1 MPSRAGS
8 AARANPQEFNPHW
21 NMKKIEVYDPSMCC
35 STGVCGTDVDPK
47 LIQFA
52 SDLAWLKQQ
61 GVSVER
67 FNLAQQ
73 PAAFASNPLV
83 GEALR
88 SQGNGCL
95 PLVLVDGAIA
105 TRSIYP
111 NREQLA
117 VLAGAREES
126 SGCRGEDDE
135 ETCCGGEEGK
145 SSCCC

>member
-1 MPSRAGS
+1 M
-8 AARANPQEFNPHW
+8 NP
-21 NMKKIEVYDPSMCC
+21 KKIEVYDPAMCC
-35 STGVCGTDVDPK
+35 STGACGSDVDPK

-73 PAAFASNPLV
+73 PAAFATNPVV
-83 GEALR
+83 GEALKT
-88 SQGNGCL
+88 QGNDCL

-111 NREQLA
+111 NREQLG
-117 VLAGAREES
+117 VLAGVRDES
-126 SGCRGEDDE
+126 SGCCE
-135 ETCCGGEEGK
+135 ESEKEGCCGGEK
-145 SSCCC
+145 SSCCG